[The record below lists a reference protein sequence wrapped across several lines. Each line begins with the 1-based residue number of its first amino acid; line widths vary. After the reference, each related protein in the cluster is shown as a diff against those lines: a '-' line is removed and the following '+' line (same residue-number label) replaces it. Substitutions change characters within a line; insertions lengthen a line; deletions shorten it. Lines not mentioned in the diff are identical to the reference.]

1 MRSILKD
8 ALKKKYEGDI
18 AEATANLAVYFHNP
32 VGIGEHP
39 EIITEMDKQLEKI
52 AAAKAETQANQ
63 EIYRFKSA
71 Y

>member
-1 MRSILKD
+1 MRSILKE

-39 EIITEMDKQLEKI
+39 EIITDAKEQLEVL
-52 AAAKAETQANQ
+52 Q
-63 EIYRFKSA
+63 EQDA
-71 Y
+71 